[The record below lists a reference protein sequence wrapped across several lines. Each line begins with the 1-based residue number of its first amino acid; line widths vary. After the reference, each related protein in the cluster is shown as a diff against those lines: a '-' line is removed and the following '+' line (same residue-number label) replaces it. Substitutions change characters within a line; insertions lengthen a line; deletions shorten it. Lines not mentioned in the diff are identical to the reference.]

1 MRLFPLLA
9 LLLLIPLA
17 AGATSIE
24 APSPGGFDAYIN
36 AQLGPAA
43 DFLFGYIFHPFQIPV
58 GDTVAKLPF
67 IVAWL
72 VVGGVFFTF
81 YLNFISVRGFRHAVH
96 LASGKYADK
105 NCKGEVTHF
114 QALATALS
122 GTVGLGNIA
131 GVAVA
136 ISIGG
141 PGAAFWMVLAGFLG
155 MSLKF
160 AECTLAVKYRNEY
173 ADGTISGGPMYTMR
187 KGLAELGLGPLGRAM
202 ALVFCVCC
210 IGAALGGGNMF
221 QVNQAYKQVVNVA
234 GDSAF
239 GLWLAQN
246 AWAFGL
252 FMAVIT
258 GMVIIG
264 GIKKI
269 ACVTDKLV
277 PFMCGL
283 YLVAGLVVL
292 GVNFAALPEALAKI
306 VTLAFA
312 PDAGVVVGGIIGAMV
327 AGFRRAAFSNE
338 AGFGSAAIAHSAVRT
353 KEPVTEGMVAL
364 LEPFIDTIIICTTTA
379 LLIVVTGAYTGS
391 SDGVVMTSNAFATVL
406 PWFPVV
412 LTVVVFLFAY
422 STMISWSYYG
432 LKAWTYLFGEGRW
445 RELAYKLLFCL
456 FIVAGAT
463 LSLDKVI
470 DFSDAMM
477 FAMALPNILCLYL
490 LAPTLKREV
499 KHYWDRYQKG
509 EFKRSC

>member
-1 MRLFPLLA
+1 MRLFTLFSFLFFFPLLA
-9 LLLLIPLA
+9 H
-17 AGATSIE
+17 ATAE
-24 APSPGGFDAYIN
+24 PNPGIDATIN
-36 AQLGPAA
+36 SWLGPAA
-43 DFLFGYIFHPFQIPV
+43 DFLFGYIFHPFEIPV
-58 GDTVAKLPF
+58 GDSIAKLPF

-72 VVGGVFFTF
+72 VVGGLFFTF
-81 YLNFISVRGFRHAVH
+81 YLNFISLRGFKHALDLVRG
-96 LASGKYADK
+96 KYSDK
-105 NCKGEVTHF
+105 SNPGEVSHF
-114 QALATALS
+114 QALTTALS

-136 ISIGG
+136 VSVGG
-141 PGAAFWMVLAGFLG
+141 PGAAFWMVVAGFLG

-187 KGLAELGLGPLGRAM
+187 KGLAELGLAPLGRIM
-202 ALVFCVCC
+202 AIIFCICC

-221 QVNQAYKQVVNVA
+221 QVNQAYQQVVNVTS
-234 GDSAF
+234 GTSF
-239 GLWLAQN
+239 SLWLSQN

-258 GMVIIG
+258 GLVIIG
-264 GIKKI
+264 GIRKI
-269 ACVTDKLV
+269 ASVTDKLV

-283 YLVAGLVVL
+283 YLLAGMVVL
-292 GVNFAALPEALAKI
+292 AVNLPQLPAALMHI

-312 PDAGVVVGGIIGAMV
+312 PDVATVTGGVIGAMV

-379 LLIVVTGAYTGS
+379 LLLVVTGAYSGGG
-391 SDGVVMTSNAFATVL
+391 DGVVMTSNAFATVM

-445 RELAYKLLFCL
+445 RELLYKLIFCL

-463 LSLDKVI
+463 MSLDKVI

-477 FAMALPNILCLYL
+477 FAMALPNILALYL
-490 LAPTLKREV
+490 LAPRLKRDV
-499 KHYWDRYQKG
+499 ADYWRRYQAG
-509 EFKRSC
+509 DFNR